1 MRIFVPKEAYS
12 GETRVAI
19 GPVGVS
25 KLAKLG
31 AEVEVEKGIGAGIN
45 WTDED
50 YEKAGARLSG
60 DRLQSLKEARLI
72 LRVRKPPVEEVE
84 YVRPTAIHISLLDPF
99 NEEKLIR
106 RLAEAQVTAISM
118 EMIPRVTVSQP
129 MDVLSSQANLVGYVA
144 VILAAA
150 GINRILPMM
159 TTAAGTI
166 KPLRMFV
173 IGVGVAGLQAIA
185 TGRRL
190 GAWVEA
196 FDTRPVVEEQV
207 KSLGAK
213 FVKLDLGETGETAGG
228 YAKPLTPEQLQKQ
241 RELMAEHV
249 ALADIV
255 ITAAQVFGR
264 KAPVIITA
272 EMVRRM
278 RPGSVVVDTAIETG
292 GNVEGAVRDQEVTL
306 NGVKIIGFTNLA
318 GRVAGHASEMY
329 SNNLCAFVQHFL
341 NKETKDFSLDLNH
354 EILKACVVTHGGQ
367 IVNET
372 IKQAYGAGPS
382 AGKMTN
388 DRSQIALR
396 TAVSPRRRLT
406 CTHHFPTPPK
416 HHGS

>member
-1 MRIFVPKEAYS
+1 MRIFVPKEVYS

-19 GPVGVS
+19 APGGVS
-25 KLAKLG
+25 KLAKIG
-31 AEVEVEKGIGAGIN
+31 AEVEVEKGIGAAIN

-60 DRLQSLKEARLI
+60 DRSQSLKEAELI
-72 LRVRKPPVEEVE
+72 LRVRKPPIEEVG
-84 YVRPTAIHISLLDPF
+84 YLRPTAIHVSLLDPF

-106 RLAEAQVTAISM
+106 RLAEAQVTAVSM

-196 FDTRPVVEEQV
+196 FDTRPVVEDQV

-264 KAPVIITA
+264 KAPVIITS

-329 SNNLCAFVQHFL
+329 SNNLCAFVQYFW
-341 NKETKDFSLDLNH
+341 NKETKNFGLDLNH
-354 EILKACVVTHGGQ
+354 EILKTCVVTHGGQ

-372 IKQAYGAGPS
+372 IKKAYGA
-382 AGKMTN
+382 A
-388 DRSQIALR
+388 
-396 TAVSPRRRLT
+396 
-406 CTHHFPTPPK
+406 
-416 HHGS
+416 

>member
-1 MRIFVPKEAYS
+1 
-12 GETRVAI
+12 
-19 GPVGVS
+19 
-25 KLAKLG
+25 
-31 AEVEVEKGIGAGIN
+31 
-45 WTDED
+45 
-50 YEKAGARLSG
+50 
-60 DRLQSLKEARLI
+60 LI
-72 LRVRKPPVEEVE
+72 LRVRKPPIEEVE
-84 YVRPTAIHISLLDPF
+84 YLRPAVIHVSLLDPF

-106 RLAEAQVTAISM
+106 RLAETQVTAVSM

-196 FDTRPVVEEQV
+196 FDTRPVVEDQV

-264 KAPVIITA
+264 KAPVIITS

-292 GNVEGAVRDQEVTL
+292 GNVEGAVRDQDVAL

-329 SNNLCAFVQHFL
+329 SNNLCAFVQHFA
-341 NKETKDFSLDLNH
+341 NKETKSFGLDLNH

-372 IKQAYGAGPS
+372 IKQAYGGGA
-382 AGKMTN
+382 
-388 DRSQIALR
+388 
-396 TAVSPRRRLT
+396 
-406 CTHHFPTPPK
+406 
-416 HHGS
+416 

>member
-1 MRIFVPKEAYS
+1 MRIFVPKEVYP

-19 GPVGVS
+19 APAGVS

-31 AEVEVEKGIGAGIN
+31 AEVEVEKGIGAGLN

-50 YEKAGARLSG
+50 YEKAGARFSS
-60 DRLQSLKEARLI
+60 DRSQSLKESELI
-72 LRVRKPPVEEVE
+72 LRVRKPPIEEAGDL
-84 YVRPTAIHISLLDPF
+84 RAAAIHVSLLDPF

-129 MDVLSSQANLVGYVA
+129 MDVLSSQANLVGYEA

-196 FDTRPVVEEQV
+196 FDTRPVVEDQV

-264 KAPVIITA
+264 KAPVIITS

-292 GNVEGAVRDQEVTL
+292 GNVEGAIRDQEVNL
-306 NGVKIIGFTNLA
+306 NGVKIIGFSNLA

-329 SNNLCAFVQHFL
+329 SNNLCAFVQYFW
-341 NKETKDFSLDLNH
+341 NKETKNFGLDLNH
-354 EILKACVVTHGGQ
+354 EILKSCVVTHGGQ

-372 IKQAYGAGPS
+372 IKAAYGA
-382 AGKMTN
+382 AQ
-388 DRSQIALR
+388 D
-396 TAVSPRRRLT
+396 
-406 CTHHFPTPPK
+406 
-416 HHGS
+416 

>member
-1 MRIFVPKEAYS
+1 MRIFVPKEVYP
-12 GETRVAI
+12 GEARVAI
-19 GPVGVS
+19 SPGGVS
-25 KLAKLG
+25 KLIKLR

-50 YEKAGARLSG
+50 YETAGARLST
-60 DRLQSLKEARLI
+60 DRTQSLKEAELI
-72 LRVRKPPVEEVE
+72 LRVRKPPIEEAGDL
-84 YVRPTAIHISLLDPF
+84 RAAAIHVSLLDPF
-99 NEEKLIR
+99 NDEKLVR
-106 RLAEAQVTAISM
+106 RLAERQVTAISM

-129 MDVLSSQANLVGYVA
+129 MDVLSSQANLVGYEA

-196 FDTRPVVEEQV
+196 FDTRPVVEDQV

-264 KAPVIITA
+264 KAPVIITS

-278 RPGSVVVDTAIETG
+278 RPGSVVVDTAMETG
-292 GNVEGAVRDQEVTL
+292 GNVEGGIRDQEVNL
-306 NGVKIIGFTNLA
+306 NGVKIIGFSNLA

-329 SNNLCAFVQHFL
+329 SNNLCAFVQFFW
-341 NKETKDFSLDLNH
+341 NKETKTFGLDLNH
-354 EILKACVVTHGGQ
+354 EILKSCVVTHGGQ

-372 IKQAYGAGPS
+372 IKKAYGA
-382 AGKMTN
+382 T
-388 DRSQIALR
+388 
-396 TAVSPRRRLT
+396 
-406 CTHHFPTPPK
+406 
-416 HHGS
+416 

>member
-1 MRIFVPKEAYS
+1 MRIFVPKEVYP

-19 GPVGVS
+19 APGGVS
-25 KLAKLG
+25 KLARLG

-45 WTDED
+45 WTDDD
-50 YEKAGARLSG
+50 YEKAGARLST
-60 DRLQSLKEARLI
+60 DRIQALKEAELI
-72 LRVRKPPVEEVE
+72 LRVRKPPIEEAG
-84 YVRPTAIHISLLDPF
+84 YLRPTAIHVSLLDPF
-99 NEEKLIR
+99 NEEKLVW

-129 MDVLSSQANLVGYVA
+129 MDVLSSQANLVGYEA

-196 FDTRPVVEEQV
+196 FDTRPVVEDQV

-264 KAPVIITA
+264 KAPVIITS
-272 EMVRRM
+272 EMLRKM
-278 RPGSVVVDTAIETG
+278 RPGSVVVDTAIDTG

-306 NGVKIIGFTNLA
+306 NGVKIIGFSNLA
-318 GRVAGHASEMY
+318 GRVSGHASEMY
-329 SNNLCAFVQHFL
+329 SNNLCAFVQHFWS
-341 NKETKDFSLDLNH
+341 KETKKFGLDLNN

-372 IKQAYGAGPS
+372 IKTAYGA
-382 AGKMTN
+382 AQ
-388 DRSQIALR
+388 D
-396 TAVSPRRRLT
+396 
-406 CTHHFPTPPK
+406 
-416 HHGS
+416 

>member
-1 MRIFVPKEAYS
+1 MRIFVPKEVYP

-19 GPVGVS
+19 APGGVS

-45 WTDED
+45 WMDAD
-50 YEKAGARLSG
+50 YEKAGARLSA
-60 DRLQSLKEARLI
+60 DRSQSLKEAELI
-72 LRVRKPPVEEVE
+72 LRVRKPPIEEVGSL
-84 YVRPTAIHISLLDPF
+84 RPAAIHVSLLDPF
-99 NEEKLIR
+99 NEEKLVR
-106 RLAEAQVTAISM
+106 SLAEAQVTAISM

-129 MDVLSSQANLVGYVA
+129 MDALSSQANLVGYVA

-196 FDTRPVVEEQV
+196 FDTRPVVEDQV

-264 KAPVIITA
+264 KAPVIISS

-292 GNVEGAVRDQEVTL
+292 GNVEGAVRDQEIAL
-306 NGVKIIGFTNLA
+306 NGVKIIGFSNLA

-329 SNNLCAFVQHFL
+329 SNNLCALLQHFW
-341 NKETKDFSLDLNH
+341 NKDTKQFGLDLNH
-354 EILKACVVTHGGQ
+354 EILKACAVTHAGE

-372 IKQAYGAGPS
+372 IKKAYGPAP
-382 AGKMTN
+382 A
-388 DRSQIALR
+388 
-396 TAVSPRRRLT
+396 
-406 CTHHFPTPPK
+406 
-416 HHGS
+416 

>member
-1 MRIFVPKEAYS
+1 MQIFLPKEVYP
-12 GETRVAI
+12 GEMRVLIAS
-19 GPVGVS
+19 VGIS

-31 AEVEVEKGIGAGIN
+31 ALLEVEKGIGASVN

-50 YEKAGARLSG
+50 YEKAGARVSS
-60 DRLQSLKEARLI
+60 DRLLSLKQAELI
-72 LRVRKPPVEEVE
+72 LRLRKPPIEEVA
-84 YVRPTAIHISLLDPF
+84 YLSPGAVHVSLLDPF
-99 NEEKLIR
+99 NEEKLVR

-118 EMIPRVTVSQP
+118 EMIPRVTVAQP
-129 MDVLSSQANLVGYVA
+129 MDVLSSQANLVGYEA

-196 FDTRPVVEEQV
+196 FDTRPVVEDQV

-228 YAKPLTPEQLQKQ
+228 YAKPLTPEQLKKQ

-264 KAPVIITA
+264 KAPVIITS

-318 GRVAGHASEMY
+318 GRVAGHASKMY
-329 SNNLCAFVQHFL
+329 YNNIRAFGQHFL

-372 IKQAYGAGPS
+372 IKKAYGA
-382 AGKMTN
+382 A
-388 DRSQIALR
+388 
-396 TAVSPRRRLT
+396 
-406 CTHHFPTPPK
+406 
-416 HHGS
+416 

>member
-1 MRIFVPKEAYS
+1 MRIFVPKEVFP
-12 GETRVAI
+12 GEARVAI
-19 GPVGVS
+19 APSGAS

-31 AEVEVEKGIGAGIN
+31 AEVEVEKGIGTGIN
-45 WTDED
+45 WADED
-50 YEKAGARLSG
+50 YEKAGARLSK
-60 DRLQSLKEARLI
+60 DRTHSLKEAELI
-72 LRVRKPPVEEVE
+72 LRVRKPPIEEVGHL
-84 YVRPTAIHISLLDPF
+84 RAAAIHVSLLDPF
-99 NEEKLIR
+99 NEEKLVR
-106 RLAEAQVTAISM
+106 LLAESQVTAISM

-129 MDVLSSQANLVGYVA
+129 MDVLSSQANLVGYEA

-166 KPLRMFV
+166 KPVRGFV

-196 FDTRPVVEEQV
+196 FDTRPVVEDQV

-241 RELMAEHV
+241 RELMAEQL

-264 KAPVIITA
+264 KAPVIITS

-278 RPGSVVVDTAIETG
+278 RPGRVVA
-292 GNVEGAVRDQEVTL
+292 
-306 NGVKIIGFTNLA
+306 
-318 GRVAGHASEMY
+318 
-329 SNNLCAFVQHFL
+329 
-341 NKETKDFSLDLNH
+341 
-354 EILKACVVTHGGQ
+354 
-367 IVNET
+367 
-372 IKQAYGAGPS
+372 
-382 AGKMTN
+382 
-388 DRSQIALR
+388 
-396 TAVSPRRRLT
+396 
-406 CTHHFPTPPK
+406 
-416 HHGS
+416 

>member
-1 MRIFVPKEAYS
+1 MRIFVPREVYP

-19 GPVGVS
+19 APGGVS

-50 YEKAGARLSG
+50 YEKAGARLSS
-60 DRLQSLKEARLI
+60 DRSQALKEAGLV
-72 LRVRKPPVEEVE
+72 LRVRKPPIEEVG
-84 YVRPTAIHISLLDPF
+84 YLRPGAIHVSLLDPF
-99 NEEKLIR
+99 NEEKLIKS
-106 RLAEAQVTAISM
+106 LAEAQVTAISM

-129 MDVLSSQANLVGYVA
+129 MDALSSQANLVGYVA

-196 FDTRPVVEEQV
+196 FDTRPVVEDQV

-264 KAPVIITA
+264 KAPVIITS
-272 EMVRRM
+272 EMVGRM

-292 GNVEGAVRDQEVTL
+292 GNVEGAVRDQETIL
-306 NGVKIIGFTNLA
+306 NGVKVIGFSNLA

-329 SNNLCAFVQHFL
+329 SNNLCALLQHFW
-341 NKETKDFSLDLNH
+341 NKETKQFDLDLNH
-354 EILKACVVTHGGQ
+354 EILKACVITYGGE

-372 IKQAYGAGPS
+372 IKKAYGA
-382 AGKMTN
+382 A
-388 DRSQIALR
+388 
-396 TAVSPRRRLT
+396 
-406 CTHHFPTPPK
+406 
-416 HHGS
+416 

>member
-19 GPVGVS
+19 APVGVS

-50 YEKAGARLSG
+50 YEKAGASLSG

-264 KAPVIITA
+264 KAPVIITS

-278 RPGSVVVDTAIETG
+278 RPGSIVVDTAIETG

-372 IKQAYGAGPS
+372 IKQAYGA
-382 AGKMTN
+382 A
-388 DRSQIALR
+388 
-396 TAVSPRRRLT
+396 
-406 CTHHFPTPPK
+406 
-416 HHGS
+416 

>member
-1 MRIFVPKEAYS
+1 MRIFVPKEVYP

-19 GPVGVS
+19 APGGVS

-45 WTDED
+45 WVDAD

-60 DRLQSLKEARLI
+60 DRSQALKEAELI
-72 LRVRKPPVEEVE
+72 LRVRKPPIEEVG
-84 YVRPTAIHISLLDPF
+84 YLRPAAIHVSLLDPF

-106 RLAEAQVTAISM
+106 SLAEAQVTAISM

-129 MDVLSSQANLVGYVA
+129 MDALSSQANLVGYEA

-196 FDTRPVVEEQV
+196 FDTRPVVEDQV

-264 KAPVIITA
+264 KAPVIITS
-272 EMVRRM
+272 EMLRTM

-292 GNVEGAVRDQEVTL
+292 GNVEGAVRDQEITL
-306 NGVKIIGFTNLA
+306 NGVKIIGFSNLA

-329 SNNLCAFVQHFL
+329 SNNLCAFVQHFW
-341 NKETKDFSLDLNH
+341 NKETKQFGLDLDH

-372 IKQAYGAGPS
+372 IKKAYGA
-382 AGKMTN
+382 A
-388 DRSQIALR
+388 
-396 TAVSPRRRLT
+396 
-406 CTHHFPTPPK
+406 
-416 HHGS
+416 

>member
-1 MRIFVPKEAYS
+1 MRIFVPKEVYP

-19 GPVGVS
+19 APGGAS
-25 KLAKLG
+25 KLSKLG
-31 AEVEVEKGIGAGIN
+31 AGVEVEKGLGAGIN

-50 YEKAGARLSG
+50 YEKAGARLSA
-60 DRLQSLKEARLI
+60 DRIQSLREAELI
-72 LRVRKPPVEEVE
+72 LRVRKPPIEEVD
-84 YVRPTAIHISLLDPF
+84 YLSPTAIHVSLLDPF
-99 NEEKLIR
+99 NEQKLVS
-106 RLAEAQVTAISM
+106 RLAQAQVTAISM

-255 ITAAQVFGR
+255 VTAAQVFGR
-264 KAPVIITA
+264 KAPVIITS

-278 RPGSVVVDTAIETG
+278 RPGSVVVDTAVETG
-292 GNVEGAVRDQEVTL
+292 GNVEGAVRDQEVSL
-306 NGVKIIGFTNLA
+306 NGVKIIGFGNLA
-318 GRVAGHASEMY
+318 GRVSGHASEMY
-329 SNNLCAFVQHFL
+329 SNNLCAFVQHFW
-341 NKETKDFSLDLNH
+341 NKESKTFGLDLNN
-354 EILKACVVTHGGQ
+354 EILKACVITHGGQ
-367 IVNET
+367 IVSET
-372 IKQAYGAGPS
+372 IKAAYGAVQ
-382 AGKMTN
+382 A
-388 DRSQIALR
+388 
-396 TAVSPRRRLT
+396 
-406 CTHHFPTPPK
+406 
-416 HHGS
+416 

>member
-1 MRIFVPKEAYS
+1 MRIFIPKEVYP

-19 GPVGVS
+19 APGGVS

-31 AEVEVEKGIGAGIN
+31 AKVEVEKGIGAGIN

-50 YEKAGARLSG
+50 YEKAGARLST
-60 DRLQSLKEARLI
+60 DRTQSLKEAELI
-72 LRVRKPPVEEVE
+72 LRVRKPPIEEAGDL
-84 YVRPTAIHISLLDPF
+84 RAAAIHVSLLDPF
-99 NEEKLIR
+99 NEEKLVR

-129 MDVLSSQANLVGYVA
+129 MDALSSQANLVGYEA

-150 GINRILPMM
+150 GINRVLPMM

-196 FDTRPVVEEQV
+196 FDTRPVVEDQV

-241 RELMAEHV
+241 REMMAEHV

-264 KAPVIITA
+264 KAPVIITS
-272 EMVRRM
+272 EMLRRM

-292 GNVEGAVRDQEVTL
+292 GNVEGAIRDREVNL
-306 NGVKIIGFTNLA
+306 NGVKIIGFSNLA

-329 SNNLCAFVQHFL
+329 SNNLCAFVQHFW
-341 NKETKDFSLDLNH
+341 NKETKRFVLDLNH
-354 EILKACVVTHGGQ
+354 EILKACVVTHGGR

-372 IKQAYGAGPS
+372 IKASYGA
-382 AGKMTN
+382 A
-388 DRSQIALR
+388 QA
-396 TAVSPRRRLT
+396 
-406 CTHHFPTPPK
+406 
-416 HHGS
+416 

>member
-1 MRIFVPKEAYS
+1 MRIFVPKEVYP

-19 GPVGVS
+19 APGGVS

-31 AEVEVEKGIGAGIN
+31 AEVEVVKGIGAGIN
-45 WTDED
+45 WTDQD
-50 YEKAGARLSG
+50 YEKAGARVSS
-60 DRLQSLKEARLI
+60 DRTQALKEAELV
-72 LRVRKPPVEEVE
+72 LRVRKPPIEEVG
-84 YVRPTAIHISLLDPF
+84 YLRPAAVHVSLLDPF
-99 NEEKLIR
+99 NEEKLVH
-106 RLAEAQVTAISM
+106 RLAAVGVTAVSM
-118 EMIPRVTVSQP
+118 EMIPRVAIAQKK
-129 MDVLSSQANLVGYVA
+129 DALSSQANLGGYVA

-150 GINRILPMM
+150 ASKRILPMM

-196 FDTRPVVEEQV
+196 FDTRPVVEDQV

-264 KAPVIITA
+264 KAPVIITS

-292 GNVEGAVRDQEVTL
+292 GNVEGAVRDQETTL
-306 NGVKIIGFTNLA
+306 NGVKVIGFSNLA

-329 SNNLCAFVQHFL
+329 SNNLCAFVQHFW
-341 NKETKDFSLDLNH
+341 NKETKNFGLDLNH
-354 EILKACVVTHGGQ
+354 EILKSCVVTHGGQ

-372 IKQAYGAGPS
+372 IKKAYGA
-382 AGKMTN
+382 A
-388 DRSQIALR
+388 
-396 TAVSPRRRLT
+396 
-406 CTHHFPTPPK
+406 
-416 HHGS
+416 

>member
-1 MRIFVPKEAYS
+1 MRIFVPKEVYP

-19 GPVGVS
+19 APGGVS

-50 YEKAGARLSG
+50 YEKAGARLSS
-60 DRLQSLKEARLI
+60 DRSQALKEAGLV
-72 LRVRKPPVEEVE
+72 LRVRKPPIEEVG
-84 YVRPTAIHISLLDPF
+84 YLRPGAIHVSLLDPF
-99 NEEKLIR
+99 NEEKLIKS
-106 RLAEAQVTAISM
+106 LAEAQVTAISM

-129 MDVLSSQANLVGYVA
+129 MDALSSQANLVGYVA

-196 FDTRPVVEEQV
+196 FDTRPVVEDQV

-264 KAPVIITA
+264 KAPVIITS

-292 GNVEGAVRDQEVTL
+292 GNVEGAVRDQETTL
-306 NGVKIIGFTNLA
+306 NGVKVIGFSNLA

-329 SNNLCAFVQHFL
+329 SNNLCALLQHFW
-341 NKETKDFSLDLNH
+341 NKETKQFDLDLNH
-354 EILKACVVTHGGQ
+354 EILKACVLTHGGQ

-372 IKQAYGAGPS
+372 IKKAYGA
-382 AGKMTN
+382 AQQK
-388 DRSQIALR
+388 
-396 TAVSPRRRLT
+396 
-406 CTHHFPTPPK
+406 
-416 HHGS
+416 

>member
-1 MRIFVPKEAYS
+1 MRIFVPKEVYP

-19 GPVGVS
+19 VPGGVS

-45 WTDED
+45 WTDQD
-50 YEKAGARLSG
+50 YEKAGARVSS
-60 DRLQSLKEARLI
+60 DRPQALKEAELI
-72 LRVRKPPVEEVE
+72 LRVRKPPIEEVG
-84 YVRPTAIHISLLDPF
+84 YLRPAAIHVSLLDPF
-99 NEEKLIR
+99 NEEKLIKS
-106 RLAEAQVTAISM
+106 LAEAQVTAISM

-129 MDVLSSQANLVGYVA
+129 MDALSSQANLVGYVA

-196 FDTRPVVEEQV
+196 FDTRPVVEDQV

-264 KAPVIITA
+264 RAPVIITS

-292 GNVEGAVRDQEVTL
+292 GNVEGAVRDQETTL
-306 NGVKIIGFTNLA
+306 NGVKVIGFSNLA

-329 SNNLCAFVQHFL
+329 SNNLCALLQHFW
-341 NKETKDFSLDLNH
+341 NKETKQFDLDLNH
-354 EILKACVVTHGGQ
+354 EILKACAITHGGQ

-372 IKQAYGAGPS
+372 IKKAYGA
-382 AGKMTN
+382 T
-388 DRSQIALR
+388 
-396 TAVSPRRRLT
+396 
-406 CTHHFPTPPK
+406 
-416 HHGS
+416 

>member
-1 MRIFVPKEAYS
+1 MRIFVPKEVYP

-19 GPVGVS
+19 VPGGVS

-45 WTDED
+45 WTDQD
-50 YEKAGARLSG
+50 YEKAGARVSS
-60 DRLQSLKEARLI
+60 DRPQALKEAELI
-72 LRVRKPPVEEVE
+72 LRVRKPPIEEVG
-84 YVRPTAIHISLLDPF
+84 YLRPAAIHVSLLDPF
-99 NEEKLIR
+99 NEEKLIKS
-106 RLAEAQVTAISM
+106 LAAGQVTAISM

-129 MDVLSSQANLVGYVA
+129 MDALSSQANLVGYVA

-196 FDTRPVVEEQV
+196 FDTRPVVEDQV

-213 FVKLDLGETGETAGG
+213 FVKLDLGETGESAAG

-264 KAPVIITA
+264 RAPVIITS

-292 GNVEGAVRDQEVTL
+292 GNVEGAVRDQETTL
-306 NGVKIIGFTNLA
+306 NGVKVIGFSNLA

-329 SNNLCAFVQHFL
+329 SNNLCALLHHFW
-341 NKETKDFSLDLNH
+341 NKETKQFDLDLNH
-354 EILKACVVTHGGQ
+354 EILKACAITHGGQ

-372 IKQAYGAGPS
+372 IKKAYGA
-382 AGKMTN
+382 T
-388 DRSQIALR
+388 
-396 TAVSPRRRLT
+396 
-406 CTHHFPTPPK
+406 
-416 HHGS
+416 